1 MLMAR
6 RNALVMNIPGLIF
19 ICVILAWSRA
29 AFSGDIPTV
38 KQATDPSLPLPLA
51 DRLRDHVSHL
61 ALEIGQRNIF
71 HSHALHAAADYIRN
85 QWITQGYQVRSQFY
99 HANEV
104 KSENLE
110 VSRTG
115 KTKPH
120 EIIIVGAHYDTVEG
134 SPGANDNA
142 SGIAAL
148 IELSRFFAAVE
159 TERTLRFVAFANE
172 EPPFFFWGQM
182 GSGVYAETAKAC
194 GDDIRLMI
202 SLEMLGSYSDEPGSQ
217 NYPPFFKYFYPDRA
231 NFIAMVSNQASHKE
245 LKQLVAAFKAHSDFP
260 MESLAT
266 FEFIP
271 GVAWSDH
278 LSFWREGYPAV
289 MVTDTAFY
297 RYDAYH
303 TAEDTP
309 EKLNYSAMARV
320 VKGLFHALKALK
332 LH

>member
-1 MLMAR
+1 MS
-6 RNALVMNIPGLIF
+6 IPGFILI
-19 ICVILAWSRA
+19 CGILMWSRTA
-29 AFSGDIPTV
+29 CPGDVSAMKPTL
-38 KQATDPSLPLPLA
+38 DPSLPPLA

-71 HSHALHAAADYIRN
+71 HPQALHAAADYIRSE
-85 QWITQGYQVRSQFY
+85 WITQGYRVNSQVYQ
-99 HANEV
+99 ANGV

-110 VSRTG
+110 ISRVG

-120 EIIIVGAHYDTVEG
+120 EIILVGAHYDTVEG

-148 IELSRFFAAVE
+148 VELSRLFATVE
-159 TERTLRFVAFANE
+159 TERTLRFVAFVNE

-182 GSGVYAETAKAC
+182 GSGVYAEMAKAH

-217 NYPPFFKYFYPDRA
+217 GYPLFLKHFYPDRA
-231 NFIAMVSNQASHKE
+231 NFIAMVSNRASRKE
-245 LKQLVAAFKAHSDFP
+245 LHQLVVAFKAHSDFP
-260 MESLAT
+260 VESLAT

-278 LSFWREGYPAV
+278 LSFWRAGYPAV
-289 MVTDTAFY
+289 MLTDTAFY

-309 EKLNYSAMARV
+309 EKLDYPAMARV
-320 VKGLFHALKALK
+320 VEGLFHALRVLK
-332 LH
+332 LNANTGK